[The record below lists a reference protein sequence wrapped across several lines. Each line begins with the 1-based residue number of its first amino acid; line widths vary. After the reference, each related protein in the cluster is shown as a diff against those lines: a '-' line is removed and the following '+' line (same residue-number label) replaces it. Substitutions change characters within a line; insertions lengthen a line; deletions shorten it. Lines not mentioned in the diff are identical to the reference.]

1 MTSLQVRYFLH
12 LCGTKRV
19 SETARQLFV
28 AQPAVSKQ
36 IAALERELGTALFVR
51 TNRGVELTSAGE
63 CYRDFFSES
72 DRKFHCLQAELRR
85 AADLEQRSLAVGILE
100 NLGLDEVSDVIAQLR
115 SQHPGLRLAVA
126 RLDHPTLLEPLFN
139 GWGDAVGTFDHALDH
154 RTGVRYTELL
164 LEQSCFLISRE
175 HPLAARPDLAV
186 QDLSG
191 QIFCETRS
199 REGDGTDGYL
209 RRLLALLKVTPGA
222 FVPMDNLA
230 SGLEAVEHDHA
241 IGLVDERAQLLHPER
256 YRFLPS
262 GTYQSIVCASLA
274 ENENPCIIQLGD
286 ALRAALNGAKQS
298 I

>member
-1 MTSLQVRYFLH
+1 M
-12 LCGTKRV
+12 
-19 SETARQLFV
+19 
-28 AQPAVSKQ
+28 
-36 IAALERELGTALFVR
+36 
-51 TNRGVELTSAGE
+51 
-63 CYRDFFSES
+63 
-72 DRKFHCLQAELRR
+72 
-85 AADLEQRSLAVGILE
+85 GILE

-115 SQHPGLRLAVA
+115 SQHPGLRLTVA
-126 RLDHPTLLEPLFN
+126 RLDNPTLLEQLFN
-139 GWGDAVGTFDHALDH
+139 GRLDAVITFDHALDH
-154 RTGVRYTELL
+154 RTGVRYIELL

-209 RRLLALLKVTPGA
+209 RRLLALLKVTPRA

>member
-12 LCGTKRV
+12 LCGTKSI

-36 IAALERELGTALFVR
+36 IAALERELGTELFVR
-51 TNRGVELTSAGE
+51 TNRGVELTTAGA
-63 CYRDFFSES
+63 CYYDFFSES
-72 DRKFHCLQAELRR
+72 DRKFRRLQAELRR

-115 SQHPGLRLAVA
+115 SQHPGLRLTVA
-126 RLDHPTLLEPLFN
+126 RLDNPTLLEQLFN
-139 GWGDAVGTFDHALDH
+139 GRLDAVITFDHALDH

-175 HPLAARPDLAV
+175 HPLAARPGLAV
-186 QDLSG
+186 Q
-191 QIFCETRS
+191 
-199 REGDGTDGYL
+199 
-209 RRLLALLKVTPGA
+209 
-222 FVPMDNLA
+222 
-230 SGLEAVEHDHA
+230 DHA